1 MNPIPPLPVAVSN
14 ELLQHSADPCAIFS
28 PASTEP
34 IWSNLAWNQ
43 ATALRSQ
50 STSSQSTPPQL
61 AELHKLLFAPPKADS
76 AEQAIHP
83 SSQSQTAE
91 PSSPLQLEL
100 PHSQAT
106 ATIVRYSANEQDYAA
121 VLLRHHRSSPHAHAS
136 HSAAANSDHLTGL
149 PGREFIEGRIE
160 QRHNGGPSDS
170 LPPFALLFIDLDG
183 FKLVNDQ
190 YGHIVGDRVLAVV
203 ARRLAGA
210 VRGSDVIARYGGDE
224 FLVLVENIR
233 QPSETAPVIA
243 RLRQAAEL
251 PVRID
256 SRSLHVSA
264 SIGMAHSLE
273 EWHNVSDLIAL
284 ADGRMYAD
292 KKAT

>member
-1 MNPIPPLPVAVSN
+1 MNRIPPLPVTVAG

-34 IWSNLAWNQ
+34 IWSNPAWNQ
-43 ATALRSQ
+43 T
-50 STSSQSTPPQL
+50 TSLPSQSTPSSL
-61 AELHKLLFAPPKADS
+61 AELHKFLFAPPKADS
-76 AEQAIHP
+76 AEQAKQT
-83 SSQSQTAE
+83 SSQPQSTTE

-100 PHSQAT
+100 PHLQAT

-170 LPPFALLFIDLDG
+170 LPPFALLFVDLDG

-190 YGHIVGDRVLAVV
+190 YGHVVGDRVLAAV

-210 VRGSDVIARYGGDE
+210 VRGSDIIARYGGDE
-224 FLVLVENIR
+224 FLVMVENIR
-233 QPSETAPVIA
+233 QPNETAPVIA

-256 SRSLHVSA
+256 SRSLQVSA

-273 EWHNVSDLIAL
+273 EWHKVSDLIAV
-284 ADGRMYAD
+284 ADRRMYAD
-292 KKAT
+292 KQTT